1 MLCYPLLLLLLL
13 SLLSMFIITI
23 IIVSLVYQQKV
34 PFLQQ
39 YHALSK
45 TEP

>member
-1 MLCYPLLLLLLL
+1 
-13 SLLSMFIITI
+13 MFIITI
-23 IIVSLVYQQKV
+23 IIVSMVYQQKV

>member
-1 MLCYPLLLLLLL
+1 M
-13 SLLSMFIITI
+13 SIITI

-39 YHALSK
+39 YHALYK